1 MIVDGHEDIAMSV
14 LDGRDFTVSVTSTR
28 AREGELPEKGICSLA
43 LPELLAGG
51 VGLVFG
57 TLFTLPSSARPSD
70 ISSALHYSYHTP
82 DQAHYQ
88 ALAQLEV
95 YRELAQRDDVSLVQ
109 TRRDLHRLHDRWRHH
124 AASGRT
130 TTPHVGIVLLMEGGD
145 PIRVPDE
152 AAWWYAEGVRMV
164 GPAWQATRY
173 CGGTRQP
180 GPLTPLGRVL
190 MPEMARAG
198 LVLDV
203 SHMAEESFWQ
213 ALDLFDG
220 PVIASHSN
228 CRALAPL
235 SNADRHLS
243 DEMIRALIERDAV
256 IGMVLYNAFLTPD
269 YQKGH
274 PKDRVGIDAVLRHI
288 DHICQL
294 AGSVRHVA
302 IGSDMD
308 GGFGSEGLPRELD
321 SVADLSLVG
330 AALRG
335 AGYSAADTAAIM
347 GGNWLRMLEQAL
359 PE

>member
-1 MIVDGHEDIAMSV
+1 
-14 LDGRDFTVSVTSTR
+14 L
-28 AREGELPEKGICSLA
+28 
-43 LPELLAGG
+43 
-51 VGLVFG
+51 
-57 TLFTLPSSARPSD
+57 
-70 ISSALHYSYHTP
+70 
-82 DQAHYQ
+82 Q
-88 ALAQLEV
+88 V
-95 YRELAQRDDVSLVQ
+95 YRNLAQRDDVCLVQ
-109 TRRDLHRLHDRWRHH
+109 TRDDLHNLQAHH
-124 AASGRT
+124 AAYTDSATGRA
-130 TTPHVGIVLLMEGGD
+130 PRLGIVVLMENAD
-145 PIRVPDE
+145 PIRTPDE
-152 AAWWYAEGVRMV
+152 AAWWQAEGVRIV
-164 GPAWQATRY
+164 GPAWKATRY
-173 CGGTRQP
+173 CGGTAQP
-180 GPLTPLGRVL
+180 GPLTPEGRAL
-190 MPEMARAG
+190 MGELAHAG
-198 LVLDV
+198 LILDT

-228 CRALAPL
+228 CRTLVPG

-269 YQKGH
+269 YQKGQ